1 MAIRREEIFGPLLPL
16 VEYEDLDEAID
27 LVNDGPYP
35 LALYVYGRNAATIDR
50 VLNETKS
57 GGAVVN
63 DCFLHA
69 GVEDL
74 PFGGVGASGMGQY
87 HGRAGFETFSKLKP
101 VLYQSRWNGM
111 WLLYPPYGRRAKT
124 IINLLLK
131 R

>member
-1 MAIRREEIFGPLLPL
+1 MVRKIHL
-16 VEYEDLDEAID
+16 VLCHFK
-27 LVNDGPYP
+27 LVRLWLESGHHRSCSE
-35 LALYVYGRNAATIDR
+35 RNK
-50 VLNETKS
+50 V

-87 HGRAGFETFSKLKP
+87 HGQAGFETFSKLKP

-111 WLLYPPYGRRAKT
+111 WLLYPPYGRRTNT

-131 R
+131 RKAKT